1 MEKISLHMIYI
12 KLKPERK
19 RLKEKRKNITQRDSY
34 KILTSLFDTTT
45 DFLYLLDERGTI
57 LKVNRAVLN
66 RTGYTEEE
74 ILGLSIEKIFSPASQ
89 EIFAQKF
96 PVLLK
101 NKVNSEEVDIV
112 CKNGEIV
119 NVLCTGSI
127 VCDDY
132 GDIIYIIVYQKDIT
146 NLKRSEEKLRQMDK
160 IKLLGQLAAG
170 VAHEVRNPLNSI
182 LAITEAL
189 FQDIGDN
196 PEYKIFLE
204 HIKKQVDR
212 LSKLMN
218 DLLDLARPI
227 YPSNFHKESLYTIC
241 KAAINLFKEEG
252 VSQKHKINLFLS
264 PEKTFPEVMADS
276 SRLQQAFLNLLKNS
290 CQNSPEDEEIEFILS
305 LHDRKFVKIFIVDHG
320 IGIPIENL
328 QNVFDPFFTT
338 QKGSYGLG
346 LSLTKHIIESHG
358 GEILIYN
365 NNPPPGCTV
374 EIMLPIANE
383 EIK

>member
-1 MEKISLHMIYI
+1 M
-12 KLKPERK
+12 
-19 RLKEKRKNITQRDSY
+19 
-34 KILTSLFDTTT
+34 
-45 DFLYLLDERGTI
+45 
-57 LKVNRAVLN
+57 
-66 RTGYTEEE
+66 
-74 ILGLSIEKIFSPASQ
+74 SIEKIFSPASQ

-101 NKVNSEEVDIV
+101 NKLDSEELDIV

-119 NVLCTGSI
+119 NVLCTASV

-132 GDIIYIIVYQKDIT
+132 GDITYIIIYQKDIT
-146 NLKRSEEKLRQMDK
+146 NLKRSEEKFRQMDK

-227 YPSNFHKESLYTIC
+227 HPSNFHKESLYAIC

-252 VSQKHKINLFLS
+252 FSKKHKINLFLS
-264 PEKTFPEVMADS
+264 PEKTFPHVMADS
-276 SRLQQAFLNLLKNS
+276 S
-290 CQNSPEDEEIEFILS
+290 
-305 LHDRKFVKIFIVDHG
+305 
-320 IGIPIENL
+320 
-328 QNVFDPFFTT
+328 
-338 QKGSYGLG
+338 
-346 LSLTKHIIESHG
+346 
-358 GEILIYN
+358 
-365 NNPPPGCTV
+365 
-374 EIMLPIANE
+374 
-383 EIK
+383 